1 MAPAANSRL
10 TTQDIGNAKVSA
22 VITGVTASM
31 KNMRTADHPF
41 RVLLSSFIQPTLFPP
56 PRKLSNYVFVSSPLS
71 CRVCAGFRDAGRSG
85 LSLARS
91 PGKH

>member
-31 KNMRTADHPF
+31 KNMRTAGHPF
-41 RVLLSSFIQPTLFPP
+41 RVLLSSFIENHLFSAAAEVI
-56 PRKLSNYVFVSSPLS
+56 KLPLRFFPVELPGL
-71 CRVCAGFRDAGRSG
+71 CRV
-85 LSLARS
+85 
-91 PGKH
+91 P